1 MTRTGRRRS
10 RERPTRAEAPR
21 HEPAPAH
28 LPALD
33 GVRGVAALL
42 VMLHHFALDPAVT
55 TPAALRLVQPLRLA
69 WCGVD
74 LFFVLSGFLITRI
87 LLAARGGPGYYRR
100 FLVRR
105 ALRIF
110 PLYYATLLGVLV
122 VAPALLPGVS
132 AAPMNAHQHWL
143 WLYLTNV
150 GSVLRGTGVFTNA
163 HVDVNHFWS
172 LAIEEQF
179 YLVWPAVVALGGARW
194 LPRVCAVGL
203 VAGLATRLALLQGD
217 VSSQALYTLTPC
229 RLDGLLLGALMA
241 AAMVRVDGPRVLHRA
256 APWALAGGFAGV
268 AWIVARHGPAFWT
281 RSMMGAGYTLLAV
294 FFAGLVG
301 HVVTR
306 PDALPARAMAHP
318 ALVAVGARSY
328 GLYVLHRVGVVRA
341 VVPLE
346 PLAMGRALLGPG
358 AAASSAEPVGL
369 GIFVA
374 LSVAVSF
381 VAAEISLRV
390 LERPFLR
397 LKDTLA
403 TPPSQPRD
411 A

>member
-1 MTRTGRRRS
+1 MTRGARRRV
-10 RERPTRAEAPR
+10 RARPPRAEAPAADR
-21 HEPAPAH
+21 GPSH

-33 GVRGVAALL
+33 GVRGVAALM
-42 VMLHHFALDPAVT
+42 VMLHHFALDPAVV
-55 TPAALRLVQPLRLA
+55 TPAALRVVAPLRLA

-74 LFFVLSGFLITRI
+74 LFFVLSGFLITRV
-87 LLAARGGPGYYRR
+87 LLAARGSPGYYRR
-100 FLVRR
+100 FFVRR

-122 VAPALLPGVS
+122 VAPALLPAVT
-132 AAPMNAHQHWL
+132 AAPLDAHQGWL

-150 GSVLRGTGVFTNA
+150 ASVLRGTGVFTNA
-163 HVDVNHFWS
+163 HFDVNHFWS

-179 YLVWPAVVALGGARW
+179 YLVWPAVVARCGARA
-194 LPRVCAVGL
+194 LPRACALGL
-203 VAGLATRLALLQGD
+203 AAGLATRFALLRGD
-217 VSSQALYTLTPC
+217 VSSQALYALTPC
-229 RLDGLLLGALMA
+229 RLDGLLLGAAMA
-241 AAMVRVDGPRVLHRA
+241 SAMASDAGRRALHRA
-256 APWALAGGFAGV
+256 APWALAAGGAGV
-268 AWIVARHGPAFWT
+268 AWIVSRHGPAFWT
-281 RSMMGAGYTLLAV
+281 RAMMGPGYSLVALL
-294 FFAGLVG
+294 FAGVVA

-306 PDALPARAMAHP
+306 PEALPARALAHP

-346 PLAMGRALLGPG
+346 PTAMGRALLGP
-358 AAASSAEPVGL
+358 AAPLERAEPVGL
-369 GIFVA
+369 AVFML

-381 VAAEISLRV
+381 AAAEVSLRA

-397 LKDTLA
+397 LKDRLA
-403 TPPSQPRD
+403 GP

>member
-1 MTRTGRRRS
+1 MMRAARRRVRPPHAR
-10 RERPTRAEAPR
+10 RERAPVA
-21 HEPAPAH
+21 APAH

-33 GVRGVAALL
+33 GVRGVAALM
-42 VMLHHFALDPAVT
+42 VMLHHFALDPAVS
-55 TPAALRLVQPLRLA
+55 TPAALRVVSPFRLA

-87 LLAARGGPGYYRR
+87 LLAARGTSGYYRR
-100 FLVRR
+100 FFLRR

-110 PLYYATLLGVLV
+110 PLYYATLLAVLV
-122 VAPALLPGVS
+122 VAPALFAGVS
-132 AAPMNAHQHWL
+132 AAPLSAHQHWL

-150 GSVLRGTGVFTNA
+150 ASVLRGTGVFTNA
-163 HVDVNHFWS
+163 HFDVNHFWS

-179 YLVWPAVVALGGARW
+179 YLVWPAAVALCGPRG
-194 LPRVCAVGL
+194 LPRACVVGL
-203 VAGLATRLALLQGD
+203 LAGLATRFMLLRAD
-217 VSSQALYTLTPC
+217 ASSQALYVLTPC

-241 AAMVRVDGPRVLHRA
+241 CAMTTDAGRRALHRA
-256 APWALAGGFAGV
+256 SPWALAAGLLGV
-268 AWIVARHGPAFWT
+268 AWIVGRHGPAFWT
-281 RSMMGAGYTLLAV
+281 RPMMGVGYSLVALC
-294 FFAGLVG
+294 FAGAVG

-306 PDALPARAMAHP
+306 PDALPGRWLSHP

-346 PLAMGRALLGPG
+346 PVAMGRALLGAD
-358 AAASSAEPVGL
+358 AALERAEPVGL
-369 GIFVA
+369 GVFML

-381 VAAEISLRV
+381 VAAEVSLRA

-397 LKDTLA
+397 LKDVLTAARELDA
-403 TPPSQPRD
+403 TRR
-411 A
+411 

>member
-1 MTRTGRRRS
+1 MMRAGHRRARDRRARTGDL
-10 RERPTRAEAPR
+10 
-21 HEPAPAH
+21 PAVSPPALAH

-33 GVRGVAALL
+33 GVRGVAALM

-55 TPAALRLVQPLRLA
+55 TAAALRLVQPFRVA

-74 LFFVLSGFLITRI
+74 LFFVLSGFLITRV
-87 LLAARGGPGYYRR
+87 LLAARGAPDYYRR
-100 FLVRR
+100 FFARR

-110 PLYYATLLGVLV
+110 PLYYATLVGVLF
-122 VAPALLPGVS
+122 VAPALFPAVS
-132 AAPMNAHQHWL
+132 AEPIAAHQHWL

-179 YLVWPAVVALGGARW
+179 YLVWPAVVALCGARW
-194 LPRVCAVGL
+194 LPRACVVGL
-203 VAGLATRLALLQGD
+203 AAGLATRLTLLRGD
-217 VSSQALYTLTPC
+217 VSSQALYVLTPC
-229 RLDGLLLGALMA
+229 RLDGLLLGAVMA
-241 AAMVRVDGPRVLHRA
+241 AAMASDEGRRALHRA
-256 APWALAGGFAGV
+256 APWALGVGALGV
-268 AWIVARHGPAFWT
+268 ASIVSQHGPAFWT
-281 RSMMGAGYTLLAV
+281 RSMMGPGYSLVALL
-294 FFAGLVG
+294 FAGLLA

-306 PDALPARAMAHP
+306 PEALPARVFAHP

-346 PLAMGRALLGPG
+346 PVAMGRGLLG
-358 AAASSAEPVGL
+358 AEVSLERAETVGL
-369 GIFVA
+369 MVFML

-381 VAAEISLRV
+381 VAAEVSLRV

-397 LKDTLA
+397 LKGA
-403 TPPSQPRD
+403 RAAPG
-411 A
+411 AG